1 MDSFTTWMLKGLHAK
16 QEKSR
21 LSQISNMID
30 WTPFRQILE
39 KMYDNKS
46 EKGGRPN
53 CDVILMFKIL
63 ILQKWYGLSDLEVER
78 QMADRISFMAFLDFP
93 DPFPDSRTI
102 WLFKQRI
109 VESGKYDLVWA
120 ELQRQLDAMG
130 LHVKR
135 GTMQDA
141 TFIEADP
148 GSSKKPRGEV
158 SLTKVSGSFDVVE
171 TMLKLDAVEMEPG
184 RRKETRLI
192 LAISCTKKT
201 DIDYCLIRE
210 IETTTASLHDS
221 QVDLSTKDEIV
232 LRDKG
237 YFGAEAKGIDFT
249 MKRRTSEKPLEELD
263 KERNRLI
270 SILRSPGERPHA
282 VIKRV
287 FRMGRVLVTTVKRV
301 HVVKGGVKLSNYGG
315 IKLTT
320 YHKNLL
326 HVWTFFPVHLEKF
339 WGINPCLFRSLMR

>member
-1 MDSFTTWMLKGLHAK
+1 MDSFATWMLKGLHAK

-21 LSQISNMID
+21 LSKISNMIN

-39 KMYDNKS
+39 ELYDNKS

-53 CDVILMFKIL
+53 CDVIMMFKIL
-63 ILQKWYGLSDLEVER
+63 ILQKWYGLSDLEIER
-78 QMADRISFMAFLDFP
+78 QMADRISFMAVLDYP

-109 VESGKYDLVWA
+109 AESRKDKFVWA

-130 LHVKR
+130 LQVKR

-148 GSSKKPRGEV
+148 GSSKKPRGEDAKTRR
-158 SLTKVSGSFDVVE
+158 SRDGTWAKKGNE
-171 TMLKLDAVEMEPG
+171 THFGYKLHQ
-184 RRKETRLI
+184 
-192 LAISCTKKT
+192 KT

-210 IETTTASLHDS
+210 IETTTASLHDAPVALELPQIFDLGHS

-232 LRDKG
+232 LRDRG

-263 KERNRLI
+263 K
-270 SILRSPGERPHA
+270 
-282 VIKRV
+282 
-287 FRMGRVLVTTVKRV
+287 
-301 HVVKGGVKLSNYGG
+301 
-315 IKLTT
+315 
-320 YHKNLL
+320 
-326 HVWTFFPVHLEKF
+326 
-339 WGINPCLFRSLMR
+339 

>member
-21 LSQISNMID
+21 LSQISNLID
-30 WTPFRQILE
+30 WNPFRQILE
-39 KMYDNKS
+39 EMYDNKS

-53 CDVILMFKIL
+53 FDVILMFKIL

-78 QMADRISFMAFLDFP
+78 QMADRISFMAFLGFP

-109 VESGKYDLVWA
+109 AESGKDELVWA
-120 ELQRQLDAMG
+120 ELQRQLDSMG
-130 LHVKR
+130 LH
-135 GTMQDA
+135 DA

-148 GSSKKPRGEV
+148 GSSKKLRGEDAKTRR
-158 SLTKVSGSFDVVE
+158 SRDGTWAKKGNE
-171 TMLKLDAVEMEPG
+171 THFGYKLHQ
-184 RRKETRLI
+184 
-192 LAISCTKKT
+192 KT

-221 QVDLSTKDEIV
+221 QVDLSAKDEIV
-232 LRDKG
+232 LRDRG

-249 MKRRTSEKPLEELD
+249 MKRRTSEKHLGELD

-301 HVVKGGVKLSNYGG
+301 HVELMVTAFAFDLFQLCTLKKAKV
-315 IKLTT
+315 ILT
-320 YHKNLL
+320 
-326 HVWTFFPVHLEKF
+326 
-339 WGINPCLFRSLMR
+339 

>member
-30 WTPFRQILE
+30 WNPFRQILE
-39 KMYDNKS
+39 EMYDNKS

-53 CDVILMFKIL
+53 CDVVMMFKIL
-63 ILQKWYGLSDLEVER
+63 NLQKWYGLSDLEVER
-78 QMADRISFMAFLDFP
+78 QMADRISFMAFLGFP

-109 VESGKYDLVWA
+109 AESGKDELIWS

-130 LHVKR
+130 LQVKR

-148 GSSKKPRGEV
+148 GSSKKPRGDGAKTRR
-158 SLTKVSGSFDVVE
+158 SRDGTWAKKGNE
-171 TMLKLDAVEMEPG
+171 THFGYKLHQ
-184 RRKETRLI
+184 
-192 LAISCTKKT
+192 KT

-210 IETTTASLHDS
+210 IETSTASLHDS
-221 QVDLSTKDEIV
+221 QVDLSSKDEIV
-232 LRDKG
+232 LRDRG

-287 FRMGRVLVTTVKRV
+287 FGMGRVLVTTVKRV
-301 HVVKGGVKLSNYGG
+301 NVELMV
-315 IKLTT
+315 TAFAF
-320 YHKNLL
+320 NLVQL
-326 HVWTFFPVHLEKF
+326 CTLKKAKV
-339 WGINPCLFRSLMR
+339 I